1 MGHPIMMQ
9 RAKKT
14 FAQSLVEATVFPF
27 SRNGFVTMLA
37 CGIVFGVLNSVPPL
51 GTLVALAAWSSYL
64 FVVIRSGAEG
74 HADVPESEDFSHAF
88 ELFAAMLKAA
98 FALFLSVVPFLFY
111 TFKIKPALGI
121 TLPLPLDPFAYLTA
135 IVGLAWTPIAIMLAA
150 INSPVIS
157 IAHPLLAWHC
167 IRQLGRD
174 YVLATVVF
182 WACALGWAILNGV
195 GHLFVS
201 LFGLIPFIPK
211 MFAEAVA
218 LYPGLVGARALGQ
231 LLFLRG
237 AEIGFGQAR
246 DYLVPALGDIMPP
259 EEESVPSTALPAETT
274 IELSPEI
281 ATSLAPV
288 APHEAHQKAP
298 ALAEE
303 ELPTD
308 EEIRVWADLKQFEAV
323 AVAYRS
329 RQGAVSVLSADEL
342 VETGRAAFQRKDWQ
356 TAAHALKRVGRDYPD
371 CAQAPQALLVSGRLL
386 SERLQRNDEGLKLLG
401 LLIRQYPESGEAAKA
416 RAILEGIA

>member
-1 MGHPIMMQ
+1 
-9 RAKKT
+9 
-14 FAQSLVEATVFPF
+14 
-27 SRNGFVTMLA
+27 
-37 CGIVFGVLNSVPPL
+37 
-51 GTLVALAAWSSYL
+51 
-64 FVVIRSGAEG
+64 
-74 HADVPESEDFSHAF
+74 
-88 ELFAAMLKAA
+88 
-98 FALFLSVVPFLFY
+98 
-111 TFKIKPALGI
+111 
-121 TLPLPLDPFAYLTA
+121 
-135 IVGLAWTPIAIMLAA
+135 
-150 INSPVIS
+150 
-157 IAHPLLAWHC
+157 
-167 IRQLGRD
+167 
-174 YVLATVVF
+174 
-182 WACALGWAILNGV
+182 
-195 GHLFVS
+195 
-201 LFGLIPFIPK
+201 
-211 MFAEAVA
+211 
-218 LYPGLVGARALGQ
+218 
-231 LLFLRG
+231 
-237 AEIGFGQAR
+237 
-246 DYLVPALGDIMPP
+246 MPP